1 MDKQHLVLLTV
12 CKDGLPNLFYTP
24 FWVKC
29 FLALVHWRVVIR
41 EGGRWVCASSNGWR
55 AVGVA
60 VILLW
65 PAEAYRLCQ
74 PHCYESFSNA
84 ATTDG
89 WFERGPPRS
98 SSHQMSPLER
108 PRTNTS
114 PFSRDAPIHQLHKIK
129 RPARCFHIVFLPWV
143 LLKSVWFGNYIFN
156 LCFWKHFQIATKMG
170 YRLNLRD
177 VIQTLVLCI
186 LDKYFSFPWSMFSTL
201 FCNGI
206 VVFFSST
213 LYAVHK
219 PKHLSSCY
227 WIIVTWWYYL
237 KDIYFMLFCII
248 LIYFDNLFN

>member
-1 MDKQHLVLLTV
+1 MDKQHLVSLTV
-12 CKDGLPNLFYTP
+12 CKDGLQNLFYTP

-114 PFSRDAPIHQLHKIK
+114 PFSRDAPIHQLYKIK
-129 RPARCFHIVFLPWV
+129 VKGMRSE
-143 LLKSVWFGNYIFN
+143 LLGNYIFH
-156 LCFWKHFQIATKMG
+156 LCVIGNIFRSQPKWDADQISEPQ
-170 YRLNLRD
+170 RRHSD
-177 VIQTLVLCI
+177 
-186 LDKYFSFPWSMFSTL
+186 F
-201 FCNGI
+201 
-206 VVFFSST
+206 
-213 LYAVHK
+213 
-219 PKHLSSCY
+219 
-227 WIIVTWWYYL
+227 
-237 KDIYFMLFCII
+237 
-248 LIYFDNLFN
+248 